1 MAERAKIHVSRDML
15 DDWVRTTRAALAPFL
30 KREQESHRGGRGP
43 TVRPKPDR
51 APDPA
56 ADQSA
61 PASCTSSAI

>member
-1 MAERAKIHVSRDML
+1 MAQREKIHVSRDML

-30 KREQESHRGGRGP
+30 KREQEAERGGRGT

-51 APDPA
+51 APDPT
-56 ADQSA
+56 ADQST